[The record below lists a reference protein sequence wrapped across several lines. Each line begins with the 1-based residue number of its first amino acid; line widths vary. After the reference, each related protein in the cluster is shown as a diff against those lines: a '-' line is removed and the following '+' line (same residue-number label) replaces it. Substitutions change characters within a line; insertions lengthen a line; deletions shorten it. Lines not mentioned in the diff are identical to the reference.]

1 MITRNSTEALPMR
14 QHLPVSKD
22 VQEKQA
28 KAIVD
33 KRPAF
38 VHGNTACSMIIHY
51 NVKLPHFE
59 SCTKQKLKCKM
70 KSSIT

>member
-1 MITRNSTEALPMR
+1 MR

-38 VHGNTACSMIIHY
+38 VHGNTL
-51 NVKLPHFE
+51 VE
-59 SCTKQKLKCKM
+59 QTKIENEKKKHQM
-70 KSSIT
+70 KF